1 MDLNAVA
8 IFACV
13 VEAGSFTA
21 AARQLGMPKTSVS
34 RRIAELERDVG
45 VRLLHRT
52 TRNLR
57 PTEAGRLYYEQ
68 SSAALRALEAANQQL
83 AETRAEP
90 AGTIRVSAPVG
101 FAGYFLAAA
110 LSEFLATYPN
120 ARVEMVLTD
129 EKLNLVDAGIDLAFR
144 TGPLPDSTLVARKLG
159 TTYRVLCASPGYI
172 SARGAPAGVAD
183 LARHDCIILG
193 GSLAGAHWT
202 LDGPAGP
209 TTLPVSGRLAAN
221 TMELAY
227 VAAVEG
233 HGIAA
238 IPESI
243 AAPAFRDGRLVPVLE
258 GYTTGAGGIHAIYPS
273 SRHLA
278 PAVKAFVDLA
288 AKHLAASPGD
298 RNWPRAPY
306 DRA

>member
-8 IFACV
+8 IFASV

-34 RRIAELERDVG
+34 RRIADLERDVG

-57 PTEAGRLYYEQ
+57 PTDAGRLYYEQ
-68 SSAALRALEAANQQL
+68 SSAALRALEAANRQL

-101 FAGYFLAAA
+101 FAGYFLSDA
-110 LSEFLATYPN
+110 LFEFLATYPR
-120 ARVEMVLTD
+120 ARVEVVLTD
-129 EKLNLVDAGIDLAFR
+129 EKLNLVDAGIDVAFR
-144 TGPLPDSTLVARKLG
+144 TGPLADSTLVARRLG
-159 TTYRVLCASPGYI
+159 STHRVLCASPAYLA
-172 SARGAPAGVAD
+172 ARGTPADVAD
-183 LARHDCIILG
+183 LARHDCVILG
-193 GSLAGAHWT
+193 GSINGAHWS
-202 LDGPAGP
+202 LDGPAGA
-209 TTLPVSGRLAAN
+209 TTFAVSGRIAAN

-227 VAAVEG
+227 VAAVQG
-233 HGIAA
+233 HGIAQ
-238 IPESI
+238 IPATI
-243 AAPAFRDGRLVPVLE
+243 AEPAFRDGELAPVLE
-258 GYTTGAGGIHAIYPS
+258 DYTAGSGGIHALYPS

-288 AKHLAASPGD
+288 ARHLAASHGD
-298 RNWPRAPY
+298 PNWPAAPY
-306 DRA
+306 EAG